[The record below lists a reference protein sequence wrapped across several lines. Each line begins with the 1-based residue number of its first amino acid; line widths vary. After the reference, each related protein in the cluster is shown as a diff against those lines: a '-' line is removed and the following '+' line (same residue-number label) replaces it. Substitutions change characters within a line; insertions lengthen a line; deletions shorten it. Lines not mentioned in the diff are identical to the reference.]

1 MIQLKEAVIVE
12 GKYDKMKLSQFIDGV
27 IIETSGF
34 QIFKS
39 EQKREYIKKLAE
51 TCGIVILTDSDRAGF
66 LIRNHIKS
74 FVPRERIKNAY
85 IPEIRGK
92 ERRKAEPSREGLLGV
107 EGMGEEILLK
117 ALEQAGCEVHG
128 PASAQEQWLDQRIL
142 YADGLLGG
150 ADSARLRAEI
160 SYRLGLPARISSRAF
175 ADALNR
181 ILTPDSYQN
190 LLFEILEEKNRK

>member
-1 MIQLKEAVIVE
+1 M
-12 GKYDKMKLSQFIDGV
+12 
-27 IIETSGF
+27 
-34 QIFKS
+34 
-39 EQKREYIKKLAE
+39 
-51 TCGIVILTDSDRAGF
+51 
-66 LIRNHIKS
+66 
-74 FVPRERIKNAY
+74 PRERIKNAY

-150 ADSARLRAEI
+150 ADSARLQQ
-160 SYRLGLPARISSRAF
+160 RLPIES
-175 ADALNR
+175 
-181 ILTPDSYQN
+181 
-190 LLFEILEEKNRK
+190 